1 MMERDEVVKIMN
13 KYLIEEIEVD
23 EDVISPEASIKDDL
37 EIDSLDFVDIV
48 VIVEKA
54 FGFKIKQEEMTNV
67 VVLDDFYDYIYSK
80 VKDK

>member
-1 MMERDEVVKIMN
+1 MERDEVVKIMN
-13 KYLIEEIEVD
+13 EFLIEEIEVD
-23 EDVISPEASIKDDL
+23 EDVISPDARIKDDL

-54 FGFKIKQEEMTNV
+54 FGFKIKQEEMADV
-67 VVLDDFYDYIYSK
+67 VVLNDFYDYIYSK

>member
-1 MMERDEVVKIMN
+1 MN
-13 KYLIEEIEVD
+13 EFLVEEIEVD
-23 EDVISPEASIKDDL
+23 EDVIAPNARIKDDL

-54 FGFKIKQEEMTNV
+54 FGFKIKQEEMSEV
-67 VVLDDFYDYIYSK
+67 VVLNDFYDYIYSK

>member
-1 MMERDEVVKIMN
+1 MN
-13 KYLIEEIEVD
+13 EFLVEEIEVD
-23 EDVISPEASIKDDL
+23 EDVISPDARIKDDL

-67 VVLDDFYDYIYSK
+67 VVLNDFYDYIYSK

>member
-1 MMERDEVVKIMN
+1 MN
-13 KYLIEEIEVD
+13 DFLVEEIEVD
-23 EDVISPEASIKDDL
+23 EDVISPDARIKDDL

-67 VVLDDFYDYIYSK
+67 VVLNDFYDYIYSK